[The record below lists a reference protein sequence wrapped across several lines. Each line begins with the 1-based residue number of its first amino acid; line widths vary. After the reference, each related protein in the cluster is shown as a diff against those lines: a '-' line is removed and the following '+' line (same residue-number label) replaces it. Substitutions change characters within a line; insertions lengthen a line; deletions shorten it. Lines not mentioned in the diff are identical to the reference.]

1 MNKKLLIPLGLFI
14 GLLVLFAV
22 GLRLN
27 PREIPSPLIGKPVPE
42 FTAPVLGQAVSFTPA
57 QLQGKVWLLNVWAS
71 WCSSCRQEHGVLLE
85 LARQQRVPLVGLN
98 YKDTDAE
105 AQQWLNAGNP
115 YQIVPVDAQG
125 KIGID
130 LGVYGTPET
139 FLIDRAGVVRAKH
152 VGPLTLAVVNQ
163 WLAEVQ

>member
-1 MNKKLLIPLGLFI
+1 MNKKLLIPLGLFV

-27 PREIPSPLIGKPVPE
+27 PREIPSPLIGKPVPA
-42 FTAPVLGQAVSFTPA
+42 FTAPVLGQTVSFSPA
-57 QLQGKVWLLNVWAS
+57 QLQGKVWLLNIWAS
-71 WCSSCRQEHGVLLE
+71 WCSSCREEHGVLLE
-85 LARQQRVPLVGLN
+85 LARQQRVPLVCLN
-98 YKDTDAE
+98 YKDTDTE

>member
-42 FTAPVLGQAVSFTPA
+42 FTAPVLGQSVSFSPA

-98 YKDTDAE
+98 YKDTDTE

>member
-42 FTAPVLGQAVSFTPA
+42 FTAPVLGQAASFSPA

-115 YQIVPVDAQG
+115 YQVVPVDAQG